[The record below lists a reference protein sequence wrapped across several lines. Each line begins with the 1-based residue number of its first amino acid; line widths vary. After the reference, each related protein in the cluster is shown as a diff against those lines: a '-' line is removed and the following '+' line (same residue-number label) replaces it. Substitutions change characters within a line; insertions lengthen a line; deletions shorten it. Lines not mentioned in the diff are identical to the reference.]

1 MTFKRKTRSFVRTN
15 MTFAAIAALAMA
27 MPVGLASAATAKAK
41 KSRIV
46 HISVVSLIPGST
58 QAAFNEFDNQVAE
71 FEAANPGISV
81 RGVQYQWLP
90 ATFAAKLDS
99 GTLPTVFT
107 VPFTDGRSLGDNG
120 QLANLT
126 KYAQAEPYYKDFNPA
141 VIAEGI
147 DAKKQVIAIPT
158 AAYAQAL
165 SYNRHLFSEA
175 GLNPNKPPTTWAQV
189 EADAKQISQRT
200 GKTGYSEMGASDNT
214 AGWILT
220 TLTDAL
226 GGRMETG
233 IGAKAKA
240 TFDNPAAV
248 QALNILHT
256 MRWTDNSMG
265 ANFGLSWGT
274 SNQAFAA
281 GQIGM
286 FVSGSD
292 VYTNMVQADNIN
304 PSIYGLAPIPTAKT
318 KNAGVL
324 GGGTL
329 AAVSPKSSPAQIA
342 AAMKWINFFYMS
354 QLVTRKG
361 AIRNAKT
368 LVKNKQPVGVPELPV
383 FDNAIYSK
391 DQKWIKPYI
400 NVPESQFAPFNKGIF
415 SENVIPEPESAT
427 QSIYGDLD
435 SVVQAVFTNQG
446 ANPASLL
453 AAANSV
459 GQTSIQ
465 QGNGG

>member
-1 MTFKRKTRSFVRTN
+1 MPFNIRARRIVRMN
-15 MTFAAIAALAMA
+15 VAAAAALALA
-27 MPVGLASAATAKAK
+27 LALPVGLASAKGK
-41 KSRIV
+41 KSSVV

-58 QAAFNEFDNQVAE
+58 QAAFNEFDNQVAQ

-90 ATFAAKLDS
+90 ATFAAKLAAR
-99 GTLPTVFT
+99 TLPTVFT
-107 VPFTDGRSLGDNG
+107 VPFTDGRSLGNNG

-126 KYAQAEPYYKDFNPA
+126 KYAEAEPYFKDFNPA

-165 SYNRHLFSEA
+165 SYNRQLFSEA
-175 GLNPNKPPTTWAQV
+175 GLNPNKPPTTWAQL

-200 GKTGYSEMGASDNT
+200 GKAGYAEMGASDNT

-233 IGAKAKA
+233 IGSKAKA

-248 QALNILHT
+248 QALNMLKQ
-256 MRWTDNSMG
+256 MRWSDNSMG
-265 ANFGLSWGT
+265 SNFGLSWGT
-274 SNQAFAA
+274 MNQAFAA

-286 FVSGSD
+286 FISGSD

-304 PSIYGLAPIPTAKT
+304 PSIYGLAPIPTAKSKT
-318 KNAGVL
+318 AGVL

-329 AAVSPKSSPAQIA
+329 AAVSPWSSPAQIA
-342 AAMKWINFFYMS
+342 AAMKWINFYYMD
-354 QLVTRKG
+354 QLVNRQG

-368 LVKNKQPVGVPELPV
+368 LVKNKQPVGVPELPI
-383 FDNAIYSK
+383 FNKAIYQR

-400 NVPESQFAPFNKGIF
+400 NVPESQFAPFNNGIF
-415 SENVIPEPESAT
+415 KENVIPEPESAT
-427 QSIYGDLD
+427 QAIYGDLD

-446 ANPASLL
+446 ANPSSLL
-453 AAANSV
+453 QAANSA
-459 GQTSIQ
+459 GQASIQ
-465 QGNGG
+465 QGSAS

>member
-1 MTFKRKTRSFVRTN
+1 MKFNIRATRSIRLAV
-15 MTFAAIAALAMA
+15 AAASVLAMT
-27 MPVGLASAATAKAK
+27 VGLASNAAAK
-41 KSRIV
+41 KSSIV

-58 QAAFNEFDNQVAE
+58 PAAFQQFSNQVSE
-71 FEAANPGISV
+71 FEAANPGIDV
-81 RGVQYQWLP
+81 RQVQYQWLGS
-90 ATFAAKLDS
+90 TFAAKLAA
-99 GTLPTVFT
+99 GTLPDVFT

-126 KYAQAEPYYKDFNPA
+126 KYAKAEPYFKQFNPSI
-141 VIAEGI
+141 IAEGT
-147 DAKKQVIAIPT
+147 DSKKQIVAIPT

-165 SYNRHLFSEA
+165 TYNRHLFSEA

-189 EADAKQISQRT
+189 EADAQQISQKT
-200 GKTGYSEMGASDNT
+200 GKAGYLEMGASDNT

-220 TLTDAL
+220 TLDYAL

-233 IGAKAKA
+233 IGTKAKA
-240 TFDNPAAV
+240 TFDNPQAV
-248 QALNILHT
+248 QALNLLHT

-265 ANFGLSWGT
+265 SNLDYGWSDM
-274 SNQAFAA
+274 NQAFAA
-281 GQIGM
+281 GQVGM

-292 VYTNMVQADNIN
+292 VYTNMVQAYNIN
-304 PSIYGLAPIPTAKT
+304 PSIYGLAPIPVAKT

-329 AAVSPKSSPAQIA
+329 AVVSPKANPAQIA
-342 AAMKWINFFYMS
+342 ASMKWINFFYM
-354 QLVTRKG
+354 QPLVNRKA

-368 LVKNKQPVGVPELPV
+368 LVAGKQPVGVPELPI
-383 FDNAIYSK
+383 FNAK
-391 DQKWIKPYI
+391 TFAKAQRWIKPFI

-415 SENVIPEPESAT
+415 GENVVPEPESAT

-435 SVVQAVFTNQG
+435 SVVQSVFTNQN
-446 ANPASLL
+446 ANPSALL

-459 GQTSIQ
+459 GQASIAS
-465 QGNGG
+465 GG

>member
-1 MTFKRKTRSFVRTN
+1 MPFKIRARRMVRLN
-15 MTFAAIAALAMA
+15 VAAAAATALTLAI
-27 MPVGLASAATAKAK
+27 PVGVASAAKAKAHV
-41 KSRIV
+41 V

-58 QAAFNEFDNQVAE
+58 QAAFNEFDNKVAQ

-90 ATFAAKLDS
+90 ATFAAKLS
-99 GTLPTVFT
+99 AGTLPTVFT

-126 KYAQAEPYYKDFNPA
+126 KYAQAEPYYKQFNPA

-147 DAKKQVIAIPT
+147 DSKKQVIAIPT

-165 SYNRHLFSEA
+165 SYNRQLFSEA
-175 GLNPNKPPTTWAQV
+175 GLDPNKPPTTWAQL
-189 EADAKQISQRT
+189 EADAKQISQKT
-200 GKTGYSEMGASDNT
+200 GKTGYAEMGASDNT

-220 TLTDAL
+220 TVTDAL

-233 IGAKAKA
+233 IGTNAKA

-248 QALNILHT
+248 QALNMLKQ
-256 MRWTDNSMG
+256 MRWSDNSMG
-265 ANFGLSWGT
+265 SNFGLSWGT

-286 FVSGSD
+286 FISGSD

-304 PSIYGLAPIPTAKT
+304 PSIYGLAPIPLAKSKT
-318 KNAGVL
+318 AGVL

-342 AAMKWINFFYMS
+342 AAMKWISFYYMDK
-354 QLVTRKG
+354 LINRKA
-361 AIRNAKT
+361 AIQDAKT
-368 LVKNKQPVGVPELPV
+368 LIKNKQPVGVPELPV
-383 FDNAIYSK
+383 FNQAIYARS
-391 DQKWIKPYI
+391 QKWIKPYI
-400 NVPESQFAPFNKGIF
+400 NVPESQFAPFNNGIF
-415 SENVIPEPESAT
+415 NENVIPEPEAAT
-427 QSIYGDLD
+427 QAIYGALD
-435 SVVQAVFTNQG
+435 APVQAVFTNQG
-446 ANPASLL
+446 SDAGSLL
-453 AAANSV
+453 SQANAT
-459 GQTSIQ
+459 GQSAIASS
-465 QGNGG
+465 GS

>member
-1 MTFKRKTRSFVRTN
+1 MTFKIKARSVRMGATV
-15 MTFAAIAALAMA
+15 AAVSL
-27 MPVGLASAATAKAK
+27 LATAVGSVSNAAAK
-41 KSRIV
+41 KPSV
-46 HISVVSLIPGST
+46 THISVVSLIPGST
-58 QAAFNEFDNQVAE
+58 QAAFNEFDAQVAE

-90 ATFAAKLDS
+90 ATFAAKLAS

-126 KYAQAEPYYKDFNPA
+126 KDAQAEPYYKDFNPA

-147 DAKKQVIAIPT
+147 DSKKQVIAIPT

-165 SYNRHLFSEA
+165 TYNRQLFSEA
-175 GLNPNKPPTTWAQV
+175 GLNPNKPPTTWAQL
-189 EADAKQISQRT
+189 EADAKQISQKT
-200 GKTGYSEMGASDNT
+200 GKAGYAEMGASDNT

-240 TFDNPAAV
+240 TFDTAPAV
-248 QALNILHT
+248 QALNILKS
-256 MRWTDNSMG
+256 MRWSDNSMG

-274 SNQAFAA
+274 MNQAFAA

-286 FVSGSD
+286 FISGSD

-304 PSIYGLAPIPTAKT
+304 PSIYGLAPIPVANSKTAG
-318 KNAGVL
+318 AL

-329 AAVSPKSSPAQIA
+329 AAVSPKSNPAQIA
-342 AAMKWINFFYMS
+342 AAMKWISFYYMNN
-354 QLVTRKG
+354 LINRKA
-361 AIRNAKT
+361 AIVNAKT
-368 LVKNKQPVGVPELPV
+368 QIKDKQPVGVPELPV
-383 FDNAIYSK
+383 FNQAVYNR

-400 NVPESQFAPFNKGIF
+400 NVPESQFAPFTSGIF
-415 SENVIPEPESAT
+415 KENVIPEPESAT
-427 QSIYGDLD
+427 QAIYGDLD
-435 SVVQAVFTNQG
+435 SVVQSVFTNQG
-446 ANPASLL
+446 SDPGSLL
-453 AAANSV
+453 AAANST
-459 GQTSIQ
+459 GQSSIAS
-465 QGNGG
+465 GAGS

>member
-1 MTFKRKTRSFVRTN
+1 MLALV
-15 MTFAAIAALAMA
+15 LAMT
-27 MPVGLASAATAKAK
+27 VGLVSTAVAAK
-41 KSRIV
+41 KSSVV

-58 QAAFNEFDNQVAE
+58 QAAFNRFDDQVAQ
-71 FEAANPGISV
+71 FEAQNPGISV

-90 ATFAAKLDS
+90 ATFAAKLAS

-107 VPFTDGRSLGDNG
+107 VPFTDGRALGDNG

-147 DAKKQVIAIPT
+147 DSKKQVIAIPT

-165 SYNRHLFSEA
+165 SYNRQLFSEA
-175 GLNPNKPPTTWAQV
+175 GLNPNKPPTTWAQL
-189 EADAKQISQRT
+189 EADAAQISQKT

-233 IGAKAKA
+233 IGTGAKA
-240 TFDNPAAV
+240 TFNNAAAV
-248 QALNILHT
+248 QALNILHQ

-265 ANFGLSWGT
+265 SNFGLSWGT
-274 SNQAFAA
+274 SNQAFAS

-304 PSIYGLAPIPTAKT
+304 PAIYGLAPIPTAKS
-318 KNAGVL
+318 KKAGVL

-329 AAVSPKSSPAQIA
+329 AAVSPKSNPAQIA
-342 AAMKWINFFYMS
+342 AAMKWINFYYMS

-361 AIRNAKT
+361 AILNAKT

-383 FDNAIYSK
+383 FNQAIYEQ

-400 NVPESQFAPFNKGIF
+400 NVPESQFAPFNSGIF
-415 SENVIPEPESAT
+415 KLNVIPEPEAAT
-427 QSIYGDLD
+427 QAVYGDLD

-446 ANPASLL
+446 ADPASLL
-453 AAANSV
+453 AAANST
-459 GQTSIQ
+459 GQSSIASS
-465 QGNGG
+465 GS

>member
-1 MTFKRKTRSFVRTN
+1 MKFKIKARASIRMGAIV
-15 MTFAAIAALAMA
+15 AAVSLIAVS
-27 MPVGLASAATAKAK
+27 VGAASASAK
-41 KSRIV
+41 KASVV

-58 QAAFNEFDNQVAE
+58 QAAFNEFDNKIAQ

-90 ATFAAKLDS
+90 ATFAARLAA

-126 KYAQAEPYYKDFNPA
+126 KYAQAESYYKNFNPS

-147 DAKKQVIAIPT
+147 DSKKQVIAIPT

-165 SYNRHLFSEA
+165 SYNRQLFSQA
-175 GLNPNKPPTTWAQV
+175 GLNPNKPPTTWAQL
-189 EADAKQISQRT
+189 EADANQIAQKT
-200 GKTGYSEMGASDNT
+200 GKAGYAEMGASDNT

-220 TLTDAL
+220 TVTDAL

-233 IGAKAKA
+233 IGTNAKA
-240 TFDNPAAV
+240 TFDNPQAV
-248 QALNILHT
+248 QALQMLQH
-256 MRWTDNSMG
+256 MRWNDNSMG

-274 SNQAFAA
+274 MNQAFAA

-304 PSIYGLAPIPTAKT
+304 PSIYGLAPIPLAKSKT
-318 KNAGVL
+318 AGVL

-329 AAVSPKSSPAQIA
+329 AAVSPKSNPAQIA
-342 AAMKWINFFYMS
+342 AAMKWISFYYVDK
-354 QLVTRKG
+354 LINRKA
-361 AIRNAKT
+361 AIQDAKT
-368 LVKNKQPVGVPELPV
+368 LIKNKQPVGVPELPV
-383 FDNAIYSK
+383 FNQAIYNRS
-391 DQKWIKPYI
+391 QKWIKPYI
-400 NVPESQFAPFNKGIF
+400 NVPVSQFAPFNNGIF
-415 SENVIPEPESAT
+415 KESVIPEPESAT
-427 QSIYGDLD
+427 QAIYGDLD
-435 SVVQAVFTNQG
+435 ASVQAVFTNQG
-446 ANPASLL
+446 ADPSSLL
-453 AAANSV
+453 SSANST
-459 GQTSIQ
+459 GQSSI
-465 QGNGG
+465 GSGG